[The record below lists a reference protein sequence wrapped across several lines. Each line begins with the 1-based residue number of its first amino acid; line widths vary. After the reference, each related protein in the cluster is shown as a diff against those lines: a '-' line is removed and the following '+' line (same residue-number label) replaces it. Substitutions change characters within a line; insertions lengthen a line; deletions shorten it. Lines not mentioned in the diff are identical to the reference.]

1 MYSTHVYKLLN
12 GSVHGTAKYNKFLL
26 SEQIAIWFITF
37 TTFITFKPEM
47 YQINPILHGQSPSFR
62 FPVNKVFLC

>member
-12 GSVHGTAKYNKFLL
+12 GSVHGTAKYNKCLL

-47 YQINPILHGQSPSFR
+47 YQINPVLH
-62 FPVNKVFLC
+62 